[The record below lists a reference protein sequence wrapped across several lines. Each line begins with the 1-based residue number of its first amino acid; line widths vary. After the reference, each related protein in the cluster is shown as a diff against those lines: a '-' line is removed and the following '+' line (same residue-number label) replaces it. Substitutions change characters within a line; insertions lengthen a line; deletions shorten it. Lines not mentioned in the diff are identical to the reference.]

1 MRVSELVPRVKNKR
15 FFLPFLTLGTSTK
28 LLGFMRVL
36 AILDPLEISSGGQ
49 LFRPPT
55 YPKGG
60 KVSENL
66 SARTRVS
73 VLHRRERQLAAPGR
87 ELTAEALRRCVAAR
101 ANSRDARTGARAVI
115 ETSPRVRG
123 VRGRT
128 GQAAFLRSAKAG
140 RSQKIYSARTRASES
155 IKRGA
160 SRRSEARIVQSG
172 HGPRNDSPGTGQLSY
187 GLRWES
193 GQVREKPRKH
203 AVSRICPH
211 GQEPK
216 LFQVAFD
223 HRGKCRNPHKT

>member
-1 MRVSELVPRVKNKR
+1 MRVSELDPRVKNKR

-115 ETSPRVRG
+115 ETSDRVRG
-123 VRGRT
+123 RGRLLRERNRK
-128 GQAAFLRSAKAG
+128 GPSEANGADALSPLDEARRFAAGLACRLG
-140 RSQKIYSARTRASES
+140 RS
-155 IKRGA
+155 
-160 SRRSEARIVQSG
+160 
-172 HGPRNDSPGTGQLSY
+172 
-187 GLRWES
+187 
-193 GQVREKPRKH
+193 
-203 AVSRICPH
+203 
-211 GQEPK
+211 
-216 LFQVAFD
+216 
-223 HRGKCRNPHKT
+223 

>member
-1 MRVSELVPRVKNKR
+1 MRVSELDPRVKNKR

-123 VRGRT
+123 RGRL
-128 GQAAFLRSAKAG
+128 LRE
-140 RSQKIYSARTRASES
+140 RSQKGPSEANGADVYYPLDQARPSAAGPWPDWPSRLFAFRKGGKVSKNLSARTRASES

-160 SRRSEARIVQSG
+160 SRRSVARRDSG
-172 HGPRNDSPGTGQLSY
+172 GTPQRRECECLRKEYPGG
-187 GLRWES
+187 GW
-193 GQVREKPRKH
+193 
-203 AVSRICPH
+203 
-211 GQEPK
+211 
-216 LFQVAFD
+216 
-223 HRGKCRNPHKT
+223 